1 MIITLNNTTI
11 ETESFSHSGGSI
23 QVAANGNFDGAKLM
37 MKISQD
43 NLAYITL
50 DDFKIN
56 KNDVLSIKM
65 KANTKYILFLDT
77 IGTASQVEV
86 SII

>member
-1 MIITLNNTTI
+1 MLRTLNNTTI
-11 ETESFSHSGGSI
+11 ETEELYHDGGSI
-23 QVAANGNFDGAKLM
+23 QVAANGNFDSARLM

-43 NLAYITL
+43 NLAYINL

-77 IGTASQVEV
+77 IGAASQVEV

>member
-1 MIITLNNTTI
+1 MIRILNNTTT
-11 ETESFSHSGGSI
+11 ETEVFIHSGGNI

-43 NLAYITL
+43 NLAYIAL

-65 KANTKYILFLDT
+65 QTNTKYILFLDT
-77 IGTASQVEV
+77 IGAASQIEV

>member
-1 MIITLNNTTI
+1 MLRILNNTTI
-11 ETESFSHSGGSI
+11 KTEALYHDGGSI

-43 NLAYITL
+43 NLAYINL

-77 IGTASQVEV
+77 IGTASQIEV